1 MENKLYNKIKEAL
14 LFNLKG
20 SFLCT
25 KCIERESDNDFAKVT
40 YTIQFSVVQEH
51 CRPADILFRWLY
63 MKYRKMIMEL
73 RSGR

>member
-14 LFNLKG
+14 SLNLKD

-25 KCIERESDNDFAKVT
+25 KCIESDSNNDFAKVT

-51 CRPADILFRWLY
+51 CRPVDILLRWIY
-63 MKYRKMIMEL
+63 MKYRKMLMEL
-73 RSGR
+73 KNGR

>member
-14 LFNLKG
+14 LFNLKD

-25 KCIERESDNDFAKVT
+25 KCIEGEGDNDFVKVT

-51 CRPADILFRWLY
+51 CRPTDILFRWLY
-63 MKYRKMIMEL
+63 MKYRKMIMDL
-73 RSGR
+73 RNGR